1 MATSRFLF
9 VIGLVGLTSFSI
21 ASGCDDGSS
30 TDAAG
35 GTPGTEGHACRS
47 DGTCDA
53 GLSCLSNL
61 CVDSGSAT
69 GGTGTGGAVASG
81 GNGSNLGGGNGEA
94 GADAGGAGGAGGE
107 ESGVGGGTQ
116 VPEELDCREEGSYLI
131 CGNAGVTWTEAQA
144 YCLSEGGA
152 LVEINDADE
161 NNDLVDLVTESG
173 SIWIGANDRDTEGEF
188 RWTDGSQVVGD
199 NAHWADGQPNNSGDG
214 ENCVVLHAD
223 GGDWNDVAC
232 DETEFGEL
240 GMTFVCELN

>member
-1 MATSRFLF
+1 MTSSRFLL

-30 TDAAG
+30 SAG
-35 GTPGTEGHACRS
+35 GTLGAEGQACRS
-47 DGTCDA
+47 DGSCDA
-53 GLSCLSNL
+53 GLSCLSDL
-61 CVDSGSAT
+61 CVDAGSAT
-69 GGTGTGGAVASG
+69 GGSSPGTGGAEATG
-81 GNGSNLGGGNGEA
+81 GTGSNLGGAGNGQA
-94 GADAGGAGGAGGE
+94 GNDAGGAGGE
-107 ESGVGGGTQ
+107 DSGVGGNTSTP
-116 VPEELDCREEGSYLI
+116 VELDCREEGSYLI

-144 YCLSEGGA
+144 YCVSEGGA
-152 LVEINDADE
+152 LVKINDADE

-173 SIWIGANDRDTEGEF
+173 SIWIGANDRDTEGDF

-232 DETEFGEL
+232 DETEFGDQ
-240 GMTFVCELN
+240 GMTFVCELP